1 MRIWARKGIGFEDEA
16 AADREY
22 WDTLF
27 TPDARVALI
36 KDLREE
42 WERMNGRPPST
53 NSDYADFLSALV
65 RHDVRFV
72 IVGAHAVAFH
82 VKPRYTK
89 DIDILVD
96 PDSDNVVRVL
106 SAIDDFG
113 FGSLGF
119 NVDDLREGHWIQLGV
134 APHRIDVSA
143 SITAVTFAEAWETR
157 APGEYEGIPVHYL
170 GREALMRNKA
180 AAGRPQD
187 LADLAALR

>member
-1 MRIWARKGIGFEDEA
+1 MTVWARKGVGFEEEA
-16 AADREY
+16 SADREY
-22 WDTLF
+22 WATLF

-36 KDLREE
+36 EELRDE
-42 WERMNGRPPST
+42 WDRMNGRESST
-53 NSDYADFLSALV
+53 NRDYAEFLAALV
-65 RHDVRFV
+65 KHEVRFV

-89 DIDILVD
+89 DIDIFVD
-96 PDSDNVVRVL
+96 PAEENVLRVL
-106 SAIDDFG
+106 KAVEDFG

-119 NVDDLREGHWIQLGV
+119 TREDLREGRWIQLGV

-143 SITAVTFAEAWETR
+143 SISAVTFEEAWATR
-157 APGEYEGIPVHYL
+157 ATGHYEEVPVDYL
-170 GREALMRNKA
+170 GREALKRNKA